1 MESRL
6 WHLLQQVPAAER
18 RRILETLSE
27 TQRLALERWALSG
40 RHLPAA
46 PLKKTSA
53 TKLHGRRAVGG
64 RTGVPGICSHAH
76 AGQIR
81 YDARVSCWPFRLSCR
96 MSSDLNV
103 VLKQLELLNSVKRR
117 FVALV
122 QQCSWRCGQGSC
134 AVRDFR
140 WQCFTECLAEEL
152 CSRRVD
158 VELDIGLRFE
168 ACVPSHFLL
177 GKRLH
182 TPCFPVTRT
191 GLRLGHAAWRALY
204 DAVAVGGVA
213 GEGAK
218 RRNRFTSLQRG
229 MSQEDL
235 QETWQKIRHVYSS
248 VWSGAG
254 QSRKRLAAQLSALE
268 RDFVKRSNARSPLEL
283 PRRNKEDAEQ
293 KICRLLQRWSK
304 RKSGSKF

>member
-18 RRILETLSE
+18 RRILDTFSE
-27 TQRLALERWALSG
+27 PQRLALERWALSG
-40 RHLPAA
+40 RHRPAA
-46 PLKKTSA
+46 PPKTKAA
-53 TKLHGRRAVGG
+53 TKLRKPRAVGG

-96 MSSDLNV
+96 MSSDLTV

-134 AVRDFR
+134 ALRDFR
-140 WQCFTECLAEEL
+140 WQCFSQCLAEEL
-152 CSRRVD
+152 RNQQLD
-158 VELDIGLRFE
+158 MELDIGLRFD
-168 ACVPSHFLL
+168 ACVPSYFLL

-182 TPCFPVTRT
+182 TPCFPVTCT

-204 DAVAVGGVA
+204 DAVAVDG

-235 QETWQKIRHVYSS
+235 QETWQKIRHVYFS
-248 VWSGAG
+248 VWSAA
-254 QSRKRLAAQLSALE
+254 QSRKRLAAQLGALE
-268 RDFVKRSNARSPLEL
+268 RDFVKRSTARSRLEL
-283 PRRNKEDAEQ
+283 PKCNKEDAEQ

-304 RKSGSKF
+304 RKSGKKF